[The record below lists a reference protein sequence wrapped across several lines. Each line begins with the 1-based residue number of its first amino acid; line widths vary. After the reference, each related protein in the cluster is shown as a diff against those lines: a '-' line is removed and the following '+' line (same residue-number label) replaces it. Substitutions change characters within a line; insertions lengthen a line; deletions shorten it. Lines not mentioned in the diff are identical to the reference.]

1 VIIRTSF
8 RSSGELSLH
17 LLRDDTNEKILIEND
32 LFRAAPAELTAAL
45 NLMRAISAT
54 NLKAKRAYVHVVV
67 APTKLIDH
75 GALRA
80 IADAIE
86 QEYAI
91 PTSTPRVVVRHS
103 KGEGRADHF
112 HIIYSL
118 VDPVSGRAVRSDRS
132 YLRDETLSAKMAI
145 ALDHRLVPGKQTRGV
160 RKALIAS
167 GIDVSRFDAAVAENE
182 SAPSAPSALAF
193 HNRDRRQADR
203 LDVDLKDIDTL
214 VRTNWFFARG
224 NLPFFRQQLLEAGL
238 DIAQGDKTLR
248 LVHQASAAH
257 FDLVRTIRKAA
268 KLDGSPIKLTHAQ
281 LVDGL
286 GTVDKLRIVQDRGF
300 ERALERARR
309 SVEVEGDKLKEEA
322 GIDEGPQSADAMA
335 IILDARLAELVFIK
349 RTMTARREA
358 IIEAERERDKI
369 RRRRV
374 DRAFKQAKWL
384 DSPALRRMAFLA
396 AGYGVLLAGG
406 GLAVVLIVGGVA
418 AAAIPT
424 YERARGKAY
433 LARIQHDQAWH
444 SVRRNLDAAYQ
455 DMLEEKEALDA
466 EVRERLRA
474 MKAVDR
480 VDTFFK
486 EASDL
491 EVSERAASSRT
502 AEAQTPL
509 ASHSSQ
515 KSPGFARKP
524 RKPSNTPER

>member
-1 VIIRTSF
+1 
-8 RSSGELSLH
+8 
-17 LLRDDTNEKILIEND
+17 
-32 LFRAAPAELTAAL
+32 
-45 NLMRAISAT
+45 
-54 NLKAKRAYVHVVV
+54 
-67 APTKLIDH
+67 
-75 GALRA
+75 
-80 IADAIE
+80 
-86 QEYAI
+86 
-91 PTSTPRVVVRHS
+91 
-103 KGEGRADHF
+103 
-112 HIIYSL
+112 
-118 VDPVSGRAVRSDRS
+118 
-132 YLRDETLSAKMAI
+132 
-145 ALDHRLVPGKQTRGV
+145 
-160 RKALIAS
+160 
-167 GIDVSRFDAAVAENE
+167 
-182 SAPSAPSALAF
+182 
-193 HNRDRRQADR
+193 
-203 LDVDLKDIDTL
+203 
-214 VRTNWFFARG
+214 
-224 NLPFFRQQLLEAGL
+224 
-238 DIAQGDKTLR
+238 LR

-384 DSPALRRMAFLA
+384 DSPTLRRMAFLA

-444 SVRRNLDAAYQ
+444 SVRRKLDAAYQ
-455 DMLEEKEALDA
+455 DMLKEKEALDA

-474 MKAVDR
+474 MKAVDL

-486 EASDL
+486 DASLL
-491 EVSERAASSRT
+491 EVSERAAISQS
-502 AEAQTPL
+502 EHAQRPMGPT
-509 ASHSSQ
+509 
-515 KSPGFARKP
+515 KSPQQSGTGQVP
-524 RKPSNTPER
+524 RRPNDTPER